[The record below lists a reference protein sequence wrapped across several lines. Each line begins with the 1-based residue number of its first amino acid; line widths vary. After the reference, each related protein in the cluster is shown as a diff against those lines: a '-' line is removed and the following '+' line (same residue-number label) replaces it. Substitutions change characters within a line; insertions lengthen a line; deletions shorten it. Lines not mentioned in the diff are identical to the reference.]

1 MAGRNDY
8 IASIDIGTDKIA
20 VLVAEKLDDEKLR
33 IIGHN
38 ISPSD
43 GVRKGSISAIDPL
56 SRAISK
62 ALDQI
67 DKSFKLEIGLVRVNL
82 SDTHLTCIDGYGK
95 YPINEV
101 VTADD
106 VDKVLA
112 SASAIPTPTNK
123 EKLHTIK
130 KKFIIDENHIVDNPE
145 NMEAEVLESKV
156 HIVTVSSVSVRNIE
170 SCLKKCDLMLEKNGI
185 VLNPIANS
193 EAMLTQE
200 DKDGGVCLI
209 DFGAGVTSYSVFLEE
224 GIVRSGVIPMGG
236 DDITWEVARAFD
248 TSFEEAKRLKE
259 DYGYAKSS
267 IIKDEQFIEFVQATN
282 KDSHYLSS
290 LQLSEVIEEA
300 YIDILSTLK
309 NELRHP
315 DNLEANVKSGFVLC
329 GCGAQ
334 ALGCEELVR
343 EFFTQRVKIGAVQR
357 DRISGLETILM
368 DHRYASSIGLLL
380 HQEDLPQVDFVMSRG
395 SNGVMGKIKEVLVGN
410 F

>member
-1 MAGRNDY
+1 MAGGNFY

-20 VLVAEKLDDEKLR
+20 VLIAEIEDDDRLR

-38 ISPSD
+38 ISPSN
-43 GVRKGSISAIDPL
+43 GVRKGSISAIDSL
-56 SRAISK
+56 SHAISK

-67 DKSFKLEIGLVRVNL
+67 HKSTKLAPINARVNL
-82 SDTHLTCIDGYGK
+82 SDTHLTCSEGYGK
-95 YPINEV
+95 VPIREV

-106 VDKVLA
+106 VDKVLKTA
-112 SASAIPTPTNK
+112 RATPTPANK
-123 EKLHTIK
+123 SQLHTIK
-130 KKFIIDENHIVDNPE
+130 KKFIIDENNIVDNPE
-145 NMEAEVLESKV
+145 GMKAEILESKV
-156 HIVTVSSVSVRNIE
+156 HIVTVSSLSMRNIE
-170 SCLKKCDLMLEKNGI
+170 NCLKKCDLEVDRV
-185 VLNPIANS
+185 VLDSIANS
-193 EAMLTQE
+193 EAILTQE
-200 DKDGGVCLI
+200 EKDGGVCLI
-209 DFGAGVTSYSVFLEE
+209 DFGAGVTSYSVFQEE
-224 GIVRSGVIPMGG
+224 GIIRNGVIPMGG

-259 DYGYAKSS
+259 DYGCAKSS
-267 IIKDEQFIEFVQATN
+267 AIIVEEFIEFEQAAN

-329 GCGAQ
+329 GGGAQ

-343 EFFTQRVKIGAVQR
+343 EFFTRRVKIGVVQR

-368 DHRYASSIGLLL
+368 DYRYKNAIGLLL
-380 HQEDLPQVDFVMSRG
+380 HQDDLPQIDSIKSRR
-395 SNGVMGKIKEVLVGN
+395 SNGVIGKIKEAITGN

>member
-1 MAGRNDY
+1 MAGGNFY
-8 IASIDIGTDKIA
+8 IASIDVGTDKIA
-20 VLVAEKLDDEKLR
+20 VLIAEIENDDRLH

-43 GVRKGSISAIDPL
+43 GIRKGSISAIDSL
-56 SRAISK
+56 SLAISK

-67 DKSFKLEIGLVRVNL
+67 HKSTKLAPINARVNL
-82 SDTHLTCIDGYGK
+82 SDTHLTCSEGYGK
-95 YPINEV
+95 VPINEV

-106 VDKVLA
+106 VNKALATA
-112 SASAIPTPTNK
+112 SAKPTPANK
-123 EKLHTIK
+123 SKLHIIK
-130 KKFIIDENHIVDNPE
+130 KKFTIDEDSIVDNPE
-145 NMEAEVLESKV
+145 GMRAEVLESKV
-156 HIVTVSSVSVRNIE
+156 HIVTVSSLSMRNIE
-170 SCLKKCDLMLEKNGI
+170 HCLNKCDLEVDDI
-185 VLNPIANS
+185 VLDSIANS

-209 DFGAGVTSYSVFLEE
+209 DFGAGVISYSVFQEE
-224 GIVRSGVIPMGG
+224 GIVRSGVISKGG

-259 DYGYAKSS
+259 DYGCAKSS
-267 IIKDEQFIEFVQATN
+267 AIIVEEFIEFEQAAN

-329 GCGAQ
+329 GGGAQ

-343 EFFTQRVKIGAVQR
+343 KFFTRRAKIGVVQR
-357 DRISGLETILM
+357 NRIKGKETILM
-368 DHRYASSIGLLL
+368 DYRYASSIGLLL
-380 HQEDLPQVDFVMSRG
+380 HQEDLPEVDFVMSKGR
-395 SNGVMGKIKEVLVGN
+395 NGVMGKIKEVLVGN

>member
-20 VLVAEKLDDEKLR
+20 ILVAEKQDDERLR

-62 ALDQI
+62 ALDQTQKNF
-67 DKSFKLEIGLVRVNL
+67 DLEIGLVRVNL
-82 SDTHLTCIDGYGK
+82 SDTHLTCIDGYGRQ
-95 YPINEV
+95 PITEV
-101 VTADD
+101 VTSDD

-112 SASAIPTPTNK
+112 SASAISTPTNK

-130 KKFIIDENHIVDNPE
+130 KKFIIDEHHIVDNPE

-156 HIVTVSSVSVRNIE
+156 LIVTVSSAGVRNIE
-170 SCLKKCDLMLEKNGI
+170 SCLKKCDLMVEKNGI
-185 VLNPIANS
+185 VLDSIANS
-193 EAMLTQE
+193 EAILTQE
-200 DKDGGVCLI
+200 EKDGGVCLI
-209 DFGAGVTSYSVFLEE
+209 DFGAGVTSYSVFQEE
-224 GIVRSGVIPMGG
+224 GIVRSGVISKGG
-236 DDITWEVARAFD
+236 DDITQEVAFAFD
-248 TSFEEAKRLKE
+248 TSLEEAKRLKE

-267 IIKDEQFIEFVQATN
+267 TIKDEQFVEFVQATN
-282 KDSHYLSS
+282 KNSHQLSS

-300 YIDILSTLK
+300 YIDILSILK
-309 NELRHP
+309 NDLKHH
-315 DNLEANVKSGFVLC
+315 NLEAKIKSGFVLC
-329 GCGAQ
+329 GGGAQ
-334 ALGCEELVR
+334 AFGCEELVR
-343 EFFTQRVKIGAVQR
+343 EFFTRRAKIGTVQR

-368 DHRYASSIGLLL
+368 DYRYLSSIGLLL
-380 HQEDLPQVDFVMSRG
+380 HQEDLPKVDFIM
-395 SNGVMGKIKEVLVGN
+395 SNGRNGVWGRLVKH

>member
-20 VLVAEKLDDEKLR
+20 VLVAEKEDDDRLR

-62 ALDQI
+62 AVDQTQ
-67 DKSFKLEIGLVRVNL
+67 KSFDLEIGLVRVNL

-95 YPINEV
+95 VPIREV
-101 VTADD
+101 VTSDD

-130 KKFIIDENHIVDNPE
+130 KKFIIDEDHIVDNPE
-145 NMEAEVLESKV
+145 GMEAEVLESKV
-156 HIVTVSSVSVRNIE
+156 HIVTVSSASVRNIE
-170 SCLKKCDLMLEKNGI
+170 NCLKKCDLMVDRI
-185 VLNPIANS
+185 VLDPIANS
-193 EAMLTQE
+193 EAILTQE
-200 DKDGGVCLI
+200 EKDGGVCLI
-209 DFGAGVTSYSVFLEE
+209 DFGAGVTSYSVFQEE
-224 GIVRSGVIPMGG
+224 GIVRSGVISMGG
-236 DDITWEVARAFD
+236 DDITQEIALAFD
-248 TSFEEAKRLKE
+248 TSLEEAKRLKE
-259 DYGYAKSS
+259 DYGCAKSS
-267 IIKDEQFIEFVQATN
+267 AIKDEQFVEFVQATN
-282 KDSHYLSS
+282 KDPHQLSS

-315 DNLEANVKSGFVLC
+315 QFRGKHQVGFC
-329 GCGAQ
+329 
-334 ALGCEELVR
+334 
-343 EFFTQRVKIGAVQR
+343 
-357 DRISGLETILM
+357 
-368 DHRYASSIGLLL
+368 
-380 HQEDLPQVDFVMSRG
+380 FVWWRCTGFGM
-395 SNGVMGKIKEVLVGN
+395 
-410 F
+410 

>member
-1 MAGRNDY
+1 MAGGNFY

-20 VLVAEKLDDEKLR
+20 VLIAEIEDDDRLH

-43 GVRKGSISAIDPL
+43 GVRKGSISAIDSL

-67 DKSFKLEIGLVRVNL
+67 HKSTKLAPINARVNL

-95 YPINEV
+95 VPINEF

-106 VDKVLA
+106 VEKVLA
-112 SASAIPTPTNK
+112 TASAIPTPANK
-123 EKLHTIK
+123 SKLHTIK
-130 KKFIIDENHIVDNPE
+130 KKFIIDENNIVDNPE
-145 NMEAEVLESKV
+145 RMEAEVLESKV
-156 HIVTVSSVSVRNIE
+156 HIVTVSSLSMRNIE
-170 SCLKKCDLMLEKNGI
+170 NCLKKCDLEVDRI
-185 VLNPIANS
+185 VLDPIANS
-193 EAMLTQE
+193 EAILTQE

-209 DFGAGVTSYSVFLEE
+209 DFGAGVTSYSVFQEE

-236 DDITWEVARAFD
+236 DDVTQEIAFAFD
-248 TSFEEAKRLKE
+248 TSLEEAKRLKE
-259 DYGYAKSS
+259 DYGCAKSS
-267 IIKDEQFIEFVQATN
+267 IIKDEQFVKFVQAT
-282 KDSHYLSS
+282 KEPHYLSS

-300 YIDILSTLK
+300 YIGILSILK
-309 NELRHP
+309 NELRHH
-315 DNLEANVKSGFVLC
+315 NLEANIKSGFVLC
-329 GCGAQ
+329 GGGAQ

-343 EFFTQRVKIGAVQR
+343 EFFTRRVKIGVVQR
-357 DRISGLETILM
+357 DRVSGLETILM
-368 DHRYASSIGLLL
+368 DYRYASSIGLLL
-380 HQEDLPQVDFVMSRG
+380 HQEDLPQIDSIMPRG

>member
-20 VLVAEKLDDEKLR
+20 VLVAEKQDDDRLR
-33 IIGHN
+33 IIGHS
-38 ISPSD
+38 ISPTD
-43 GVRKGSISAIDPL
+43 GVRKGSISAIDLL

-62 ALDQI
+62 TVDQTQ
-67 DKSFKLEIGLVRVNL
+67 KSFDLDIAMVRVNL

-95 YPINEV
+95 VPIREV
-101 VTADD
+101 VTSDD
-106 VDKVLA
+106 IDKVLETA
-112 SASAIPTPTNK
+112 CAIPTPTNK

-130 KKFIIDENHIVDNPE
+130 KKFIIDEDHIVDNPE
-145 NMEAEVLESKV
+145 GMEAEVLESKV
-156 HIVTVSSVSVRNIE
+156 HIVTVSSVSMRNIE
-170 SCLKKCDLMLEKNGI
+170 NCLKKCDLMVDDI
-185 VLNPIANS
+185 VLDPIANS
-193 EAMLTQE
+193 EAILTQE
-200 DKDGGVCLI
+200 EKDGGVCLI
-209 DFGAGVTSYSVFLEE
+209 DFGAGVTSYSVFQEE

-236 DDITWEVARAFD
+236 DDITWKVAFAFD

-267 IIKDEQFIEFVQATN
+267 AIKGEQFVEFVQAAN
-282 KDSHYLSS
+282 KDSHQLSN

-329 GCGAQ
+329 GGGAQ

-343 EFFTQRVKIGAVQR
+343 EFFTRRVKIGVVQR
-357 DRISGLETILM
+357 DRVSGLETILM
-368 DHRYASSIGLLL
+368 DYRYTSSIGPLLY
-380 HQEDLPQVDFVMSRG
+380 QKDLPQVDFIMTKGR
-395 SNGVMGKIKEVLVGN
+395 NGVMGKIKEVLVGN

>member
-20 VLVAEKLDDEKLR
+20 VLVAEKQDDDRLR
-33 IIGHN
+33 IIGHS
-38 ISPSD
+38 ISPTD
-43 GVRKGSISAIDPL
+43 GVRKGSISAIDLL

-62 ALDQI
+62 TVDQTQ
-67 DKSFKLEIGLVRVNL
+67 KSFDLDIAMVRVNL

-95 YPINEV
+95 VPIREV
-101 VTADD
+101 VTSDD
-106 VDKVLA
+106 IDKVLET
-112 SASAIPTPTNK
+112 ASAIPTPTNK

-130 KKFIIDENHIVDNPE
+130 KKFIIDEDHIVDNPE
-145 NMEAEVLESKV
+145 GMQAEVLESKV
-156 HIVTVSSVSVRNIE
+156 HIVTVSSVSMRNIE
-170 SCLKKCDLMLEKNGI
+170 NCLKKCDLMVDDI
-185 VLNPIANS
+185 VLDPIANS
-193 EAMLTQE
+193 EAILTQE
-200 DKDGGVCLI
+200 EKDGGVCLI
-209 DFGAGVTSYSVFLEE
+209 DFGAGVTSYSVFQEE
-224 GIVRSGVIPMGG
+224 GIVRSGVISKGG
-236 DDITWEVARAFD
+236 DDITQEIAFSFD
-248 TSFEEAKRLKE
+248 TSLEEAKRLKE
-259 DYGYAKSS
+259 DYGHAKSS
-267 IIKDEQFIEFVQATN
+267 VIKDEQFIEFEQAAN

-329 GCGAQ
+329 GGGAQ

-343 EFFTQRVKIGAVQR
+343 EFFTRRVKMGIVQR
-357 DRISGLETILM
+357 DRIKGQEKILM

-380 HQEDLPQVDFVMSRG
+380 HQEDLPQEDLMMSKG
-395 SNGVMGKIKEVLVGN
+395 NGVIEKIKEAITGN